1 MGLLVEKRGRI
12 IRELGVGAG
21 EELGVLVKSGEG
33 FFVGRR
39 K

>member
-1 MGLLVEKRGRI
+1 MGLVEKSGGV
-12 IRELGVGAG
+12 IREVGVGAG